1 MEFSAATERTHDDWQ
16 QWAGRNIAVRDGG
29 IELASEPSLTVDQL
43 SPAARDIT
51 VDADGTLYMLQESG
65 TVYRHDERRS
75 VEGRLWTAD
84 GGAEPRALCVV
95 GERLYVV
102 DEIGTLA
109 VVSTRLRQSIG
120 TIETGVGEPVTI
132 TAADGRLYLLDAAS
146 GAVLTVQPDGGVETI
161 FDSLSRPI
169 DMTVDETGDIYV
181 LEAHT
186 DHRAVQKQASTGEL
200 LDGRVLAG
208 RNHRIRKRTVDSEV
222 DPGPFPLS
230 AFETTDGDGTS
241 VTPTRIATGASS
253 PVLVMGSTA
262 AGDGTLVGAVDPETS
277 AIQERH
283 RLDGRCR
290 VFRTPAA
297 STAGVSYAVTGDNDC
312 LRLDS
317 TATHTRGSNDRYRGR
332 AYRQFDAGASIQ
344 WHRLTVGCDRPT
356 ASSQLRLSYLAT
368 DDPSPLDEP
377 LSAVTGLDE
386 SLLASAG
393 IDTVWELLS
402 SDPAELAAL
411 DDGLSVDE
419 AGDCLDAAMA
429 AVEIA
434 LSDRWQTVEPQ
445 STDVLLSAATGRYL
459 TVRLKLVGS
468 PTVSPRVSSLSAF
481 WPRQSY
487 LQYLPE
493 LYQDDAGSAAFLEQ
507 FLSVFGTAFT
517 GIEREI
523 ETVTQY
529 LDPAAAPSETLPW
542 LASWIG
548 ADAPVDWPTAA
559 TRELVASAPQHYR
572 KRGTRD
578 GLRERLALYLR
589 HISPPG
595 TPPGDRFVPAAPS
608 DRTDDLESVDHGL
621 CILEP
626 QDIDA
631 VESTA
636 VSEAYETALPG
647 EQSVAVYAGPFDDS
661 DHREAVET
669 IIDTETPAHVRG
681 SLVELEPAFRLGVDS
696 FLGSTTRLS
705 ERQFELG
712 TAALGDTAV
721 LN

>member
-1 MEFSAATERTHDDWQ
+1 MEFSAATEQAPTDWQ
-16 QWAGRNIAVRDGG
+16 QWVGRNIAVRDGG

-43 SPAARDIT
+43 SPSARDIT
-51 VDADGTLYMLQESG
+51 VDGDGTLYTLRESG
-65 TVYRHDERRS
+65 TVYRHNERRS

-102 DEIGTLA
+102 DEMGTLA

-120 TIETGVGEPVTI
+120 TIETGVDEPVTI
-132 TAADGRLYLLDAAS
+132 AAADGRLYLLDAAS
-146 GAVLTVQPDGGVETI
+146 GAVLRVQPDGDVETV
-161 FDSLSRPI
+161 FDSLSRPL
-169 DMTVDETGDIYV
+169 DMTVHETGAIYV
-181 LEAHT
+181 LEAHA
-186 DHRAVQKQASTGEL
+186 DHRPVQKQASTGEL
-200 LDGRVLAG
+200 LDGRVLVG
-208 RNHRIRKRTVDSEV
+208 RNHRIRKRTVEEEV

-230 AFETTDGDGTS
+230 GFETADGDGTS
-241 VTPTRIATGASS
+241 VTPTRIATGSS
-253 PVLVMGSTA
+253 SLLMMGSTA
-262 AGDGTLVGAVDPETS
+262 AGDETLVGAVDPETS

-283 RLDGRCR
+283 RFDDHCR
-290 VFRTPAA
+290 AFRTPAV

-317 TATHTRGSNDRYRGR
+317 TDTHTRDSDDRYRGR

-368 DDPSPLDEP
+368 DEPSPLDEP

-393 IDTVWELLS
+393 IDTVWDLLS
-402 SDPAELAAL
+402 FDPAELAAL
-411 DDGLSVDE
+411 VDKLTVGE
-419 AGDCLDAAMA
+419 VDDCLDAAMA
-429 AVEIA
+429 AVETA

-445 STDVLLSAATGRYL
+445 STDVLLSEAPGRYL
-459 TVRLKLVGS
+459 MVRIELVGS

-493 LYQDDAGSAAFLEQ
+493 MYQDNTGSAAFLEQ
-507 FLSVFGTAFT
+507 FLSVFGTVFT
-517 GIEREI
+517 EVEREI

-529 LDPAAAPSETLPW
+529 VDPAAAPSETLPW
-542 LASWIG
+542 LADWIG
-548 ADAPVDWPTAA
+548 ADTPVDWPTAA

-572 KRGTRD
+572 KRGTRE

-589 HISPPG
+589 HISSPD
-595 TPPGDRFVPAAPS
+595 THPGDRFVPAASS
-608 DRTDDLESVDHGL
+608 DRTNDLKAVDHGL

-626 QDIDA
+626 PDLDGI
-631 VESTA
+631 ESTP
-636 VSEAYETALPG
+636 VSEAYETVLPG
-647 EQSVAVYAGPFDDS
+647 EQSVAVYAGPFDDH
-661 DHREAVET
+661 DHREAVER
-669 IIDTETPAHVRG
+669 IIEAETPAHVRG
-681 SLVELEPAFRLGVDS
+681 SLVELEPEFRLGIDS
-696 FLGSTTRLS
+696 FLGSTTRLA

-712 TAALGDTAV
+712 AATLGDSAV
-721 LN
+721 LD

>member
-1 MEFSAATERTHDDWQ
+1 MEFSAVTEHTDTDWQ

-43 SPAARDIT
+43 SPTARDIT
-51 VDADGTLYMLQESG
+51 VDADGTLYALQESG
-65 TVYRHDERRS
+65 TVSRHDKRRS
-75 VEGRLWTAD
+75 VEDRLWRAD

-102 DEIGTLA
+102 DEMGTLA

-120 TIETGVGEPVTI
+120 TIETGLDEPVTI
-132 TAADGRLYLLDAAS
+132 TAADGRLYLLDAAAE
-146 GAVLTVQPDGGVETI
+146 AVFTVQHDGGVEAV
-161 FDSLSRPI
+161 FDSLSRPL
-169 DMTVDETGDIYV
+169 DMAVEETGDIYV
-181 LEAHT
+181 LEAHA
-186 DHRAVQKQASTGEL
+186 DHRPVQKQASTGEL
-200 LDGRVLAG
+200 LDGRIPVG
-208 RNHRIRKRTVDSEV
+208 RNHRIRKRTVEENI

-230 AFETTDGDGTS
+230 TFETTDGDETS
-241 VTPTRIATGASS
+241 VMPTQIATGTSS
-253 PVLVMGSTA
+253 PLLVMGSTST
-262 AGDGTLVGAVDPETS
+262 GDETLVGAVDPGTS
-277 AIQERH
+277 SVLERH

-297 STAGVSYAVTGDNDC
+297 SPAGVSYAVTGDGSC

-317 TATHTRGSNDRYRGR
+317 TDTHTQDSDGRYRGR
-332 AYRQFDAGASIQ
+332 AYRQFDAGGSIQ

-356 ASSQLRLSYLAT
+356 ASSQLRLSYLAS
-368 DDPSPLDEP
+368 DDRSPLDEP

-393 IDTVWELLS
+393 IDSVWELLS
-402 SDPAELAAL
+402 APPAELAAL
-411 DDGLSVDE
+411 ADELTVDE
-419 AGDCLDAAMA
+419 VSGCLDAALA
-429 AVEIA
+429 AVETA

-445 STDVLLSAATGRYL
+445 STDVLLSEATGRYL
-459 TVRLKLVGS
+459 TVRLELVGS
-468 PTVSPRVSSLSAF
+468 PTETPRVSSLRAF

-493 LYQDDAGSAAFLEQ
+493 LYQDDADSAAFLEQ
-507 FLSVFGTAFT
+507 FLSVFGTVFT
-517 GIEREI
+517 GVEREI
-523 ETVTQY
+523 ETVTRY
-529 LDPAAAPSETLPW
+529 FDPAAVPSETLPW

-572 KRGTRD
+572 KRGTRE
-578 GLRERLALYLR
+578 GLQERLALYLR
-589 HISPPG
+589 HISPPE
-595 TPPGDRFVPAAPS
+595 TPPGDRFVPGES
-608 DRTDDLESVDHGL
+608 DNLKGVDHGL

-626 QDIDA
+626 QALDGI
-631 VESTA
+631 ESRA

-647 EQSVAVYAGPFDDS
+647 EQSVAVYAGPFDDP

-669 IIDTETPAHVRG
+669 IIEAETPAHVRG
-681 SLVELEPAFRLGVDS
+681 SLVELEPEFRLGVDS

-712 TAALGDTAV
+712 AAALGETAV
-721 LN
+721 LD

>member
-1 MEFSAATERTHDDWQ
+1 MEFSAVSERMHTDWQ
-16 QWAGRNIAVRDGG
+16 QWAGRNIAVRGGG
-29 IELASEPSLTVDQL
+29 IELASEPSLTVDRL
-43 SPAARDIT
+43 SPSARDIT
-51 VDADGTLYMLQESG
+51 VDADRTLYTLQESG
-65 TVYRHDERRS
+65 AVYRHDERRS
-75 VEGRLWTAD
+75 VEHRLWTAD
-84 GGAEPRALCVV
+84 SGVEPRALCVI
-95 GERLYVV
+95 GDRLYVV
-102 DEIGTLA
+102 DKAGSVA

-132 TAADGRLYLLDAAS
+132 AAAEGQLYLLDADS
-146 GAVLTVQPDGGVETI
+146 GSVLTLQPDGSVEPV
-161 FDSLSRPI
+161 FDSLSRPL
-169 DMTVDETGDIYV
+169 DMTVDEAGEIYV
-181 LEAHT
+181 LEAHA
-186 DHRAVQKQASTGEL
+186 DHRAVHKQASTGEI
-200 LDGRVLAG
+200 LDGRVLVG
-208 RNHRIRKRTVDSEV
+208 RNRRIRTYSADGEI

-230 AFETTDGDGTS
+230 TVETTDGTA
-241 VTPTRIATGASS
+241 VTPRRITTGASS
-253 PVLVMGSTA
+253 PLLVMGSTA
-262 AGDGTLVGAVDPETS
+262 ADDGSLIGAFDPETS
-277 AIQERH
+277 TLQERH

-317 TATHTRGSNDRYRGR
+317 TDSFTRDSDGRYRGR
-332 AYRQFDAGASIQ
+332 AYRQFDAGEPIQ
-344 WHRLTVGCDRPT
+344 WHRLTVDGDRPT
-356 ASSQLRLSYLAT
+356 ASSRLRLSYLAT
-368 DDPSPLDEP
+368 DDPSPLDDS
-377 LSAVTGLDE
+377 LSTVTGLDG
-386 SLLASAG
+386 SVLASAG

-402 SDPAELAAL
+402 SDPADLAAL
-411 DDGLSVDE
+411 TDELTLEE

-429 AVEIA
+429 AVETA
-434 LSDRWQTVEPQ
+434 LSDRWKTVEPQ

-459 TVRLKLVGS
+459 TVRLELVGS
-468 PTVSPRVSSLSAF
+468 PTVTPRVDSLRVF

-517 GIEREI
+517 DLEREI

-572 KRGTRD
+572 KRGTRE
-578 GLRERLALYLR
+578 GLRERLALYLS
-589 HISPPG
+589 HISPPD
-595 TPPGDRFVPAAPS
+595 TSPGGRFVPSES
-608 DRTDDLESVDHGL
+608 DNSQGVDHGL
-621 CILEP
+621 CIVEP
-626 QDIDA
+626 QDIDGI
-631 VESTA
+631 ESTA
-636 VSEAYETALPG
+636 VREAYETVLPG
-647 EQSVAVYAGPFDDS
+647 EQSVAVYAGPFDDP

-681 SLVELEPAFRLGVDS
+681 SLLELDPEFRLGVDS

-705 ERQFELG
+705 DRQFELG
-712 TAALGDTAV
+712 GAALGETAV
-721 LN
+721 LE